1 MVEGKSRNSTEEK
14 GLFHHNIML
23 IGFMGVGKT
32 TVSKYL
38 SRILDLECVETDDLI
53 VEKEGMS
60 INRIF
65 EEYGEEYFRN
75 CESNI
80 IISLQKR
87 NRLVVSCGGGAVL
100 REENVRNMK
109 KSGKVVLLTA
119 TPETIYNRVKDSTE
133 RPILNNNMSVDFIKE
148 LMERRSEKYLKAADV
163 IVNTDNKTVKEVC
176 EEIIPKLSEP
186 EK

>member
-1 MVEGKSRNSTEEK
+1 MGEVENSKIIEEK
-14 GLFHHNIML
+14 DLFHRNIML

-38 SRILDLECVETDDLI
+38 SCILALECVEMDDLI

-75 CESNI
+75 CESKVI
-80 IISLQKR
+80 IDLQKR
-87 NRLVVSCGGGAVL
+87 DRLVVSCGGGAVL

-109 KSGKVVLLTA
+109 KNGKVVLLTA

-133 RPILNNNMSVDFIKE
+133 RPLLNNNMNVGFISE
-148 LMERRSEKYLKAADV
+148 LMEKRMKKYLDAADI
-163 IVNTDNKTVKEVC
+163 IVNTDNKTVQEVC
-176 EEIIPKLSEP
+176 GEIILKLSGP
-186 EK
+186 DK